1 MLERIQ
7 EQKNKNLL
15 RTGLLLVGMLALLLA
30 VGFLLIGPKGMIWMG
45 AFGIVLALLGLQIP
59 TETIMRLYRARPL
72 TIAEAP
78 YLNRIVHD
86 LAQRG
91 GLKKVPQLY
100 YMSTNSVNAFAT
112 GRQRDPGIAVT
123 YGLLRQLNVKE
134 VTAVLAHEMSHIL
147 HNDMRLKGLTT
158 IMGRMTRT
166 FSLVGQLLL
175 FINLPLLIMGEQT
188 FPWLGVLLLIVAPFL
203 STTMMLAISRTREV
217 DADLEAARLTGDP
230 NSLADAL
237 QKLDYLNRA
246 SALRP
251 LQHKIPKWLST
262 HPQIDERV
270 ARLRELA
277 PRYEGQIN
285 WQSLDRFLRQSPFFR
300 QTGFWI

>member
-15 RTGLLLVGMLALLLA
+15 RTGLLIVGMLILLLA
-30 VGFLLIGPKGMIWMG
+30 VGLLLIGPRGMIWMG
-45 AFGIVLALLGLQIP
+45 IFGIVLAMLGLQVP
-59 TETIMRLYRARPL
+59 TETIMRLYRAKPL
-72 TIAEAP
+72 SESEAP
-78 YLNRIVHD
+78 YLNRIILQ
-86 LAQRG
+86 LANKAE
-91 GLKKVPQLY
+91 LKKVPQLY
-100 YMSTNSVNAFAT
+100 YIASNSVNAFAT
-112 GRQRDPGIAVT
+112 GRQSDPGIAVT

-134 VTAVLAHEMSHIL
+134 VTAVLAHELSHISN
-147 HNDMRLKGLTT
+147 NDMRLKGLTT

-175 FINLPLLIMGEQT
+175 FINLPLLIMGEET

-230 NSLADAL
+230 SSLADAL

-246 SALRP
+246 TALRP
-251 LQHKIPKWLST
+251 VQYKIPKWLST

-277 PRYEGQIN
+277 PRYEGRIN
-285 WQSLDRFLRQSPFFR
+285 WQALDRFLRQSPFFR
-300 QTGFWI
+300 QTGFWV